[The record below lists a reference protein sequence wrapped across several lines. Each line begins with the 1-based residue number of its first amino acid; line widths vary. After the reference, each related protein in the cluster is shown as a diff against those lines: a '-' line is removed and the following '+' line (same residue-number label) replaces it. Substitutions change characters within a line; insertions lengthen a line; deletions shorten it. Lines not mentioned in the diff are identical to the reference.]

1 MMDRLVWTCER
12 PTEPWWYWWRNC
24 DLSTEVGKPQICLV
38 REWQPGE
45 YWEGEY
51 IVYYFDMER
60 YKISEMR
67 GGEWAGPIPQPEEPR
82 G

>member
-1 MMDRLVWTCER
+1 MTDLVWSTAK
-12 PTEPWWYWWRNC
+12 PTEPGWYWWRNR
-24 DLSTEVGKPQICLV
+24 DLSTELGKPQICLV
-38 REWQPGE
+38 EEWQSGE

-67 GGEWAGPIPQPEEPR
+67 GSQWAGPIPRPKEMER
-82 G
+82 